1 VIDGRASGPDSL
13 RRRAVRIASTALITA
28 GLVVLADVGVTLA
41 WGEPI
46 SALRAWLAQ
55 REAAEE
61 LERLETEFD
70 PPGARFDPGRLPS
83 LAERL
88 ERRSE
93 AGDAI
98 GRIRIPAIDLS
109 RVLVEGTDTGSLRDG
124 PGHYPDTVLPGQ
136 GGTVGVAG
144 HRTTYGAPFRRIDDI
159 EPGDELVLEMP
170 YADFVYRFER
180 SRIVDPSRVGVV
192 RNVAHDRLVLTACH
206 PLYSA
211 AQRYVVFARQVEVR
225 PP

>member
-1 VIDGRASGPDSL
+1 
-13 RRRAVRIASTALITA
+13 LITA
-28 GLVVLADVGVTLA
+28 GVVILTDVGITLA

-55 REAAEE
+55 REAADE
-61 LERLETEFD
+61 LERLETEFERAGD
-70 PPGARFDPGRLPS
+70 PFDPVRLPS

-88 ERRSE
+88 ERRAE
-93 AGDAI
+93 PGDAI
-98 GRIRIPAIDLS
+98 GRIRVPAIDVD
-109 RVLVEGTDTGSLRDG
+109 RVVVEGTDTGSLRDG
-124 PGHYPDTVLPGQ
+124 PGHYQDTVLPGQ
-136 GGTVGVAG
+136 AGTVGVAG
-144 HRTTYGAPFRRIDDI
+144 HRTTYGAPFRNIDGI
-159 EPGDELVLEMP
+159 ERGDELVLEMP

-192 RNVAHDRLVLTACH
+192 RDVGHDRLVLTACH